1 MLNLFAKNKVVAPNR
16 GITLVELVVS
26 LAIFSVIGLIIGM
39 FGRDIFSFNSFI
51 QSDLNA
57 QFEGRR
63 AIVRMVS
70 EMREMSPS
78 SLGAYPIAT
87 AGTSTL
93 IFFSDIDADTMKE
106 QVRYYIQGQQILRG
120 VIEPVGTP
128 PVYDINAMVVRTVVS
143 DIGNG
148 TSTPLF
154 QYFDTNYS
162 GTTTP
167 LAIPVNISSIR
178 LIQIQALVDS
188 VSSRGNSQLMIT
200 SQVTP
205 RNLKDNL

>member
-1 MLNLFAKNKVVAPNR
+1 MVVAM
-16 GITLVELVVS
+16 S
-26 LAIFSVIGLIIGM
+26 IFSVVGVIVAM

-63 AIVRMVS
+63 AVVRMIS
-70 EMREMSPS
+70 EMREMSQS

-93 IFFSDIDADTMKE
+93 VFFSDIDADSVKE
-106 QVRYYIQGQQILRG
+106 QVRYYIQGQQIIRG
-120 VIEPVGTP
+120 VIEPVGNP
-128 PVYDINAMVVRTVVS
+128 PVYNVGSMLTRTVIS

-154 QYFDTNYS
+154 QYYDTGYA

-167 LAIPVNISSIR
+167 LATPVDISSIR
-178 LIQIQALVDS
+178 LIQINALVDS

>member
-1 MLNLFAKNKVVAPNR
+1 MKIFLKNKISTRSR
-16 GITLVELVVS
+16 GITLVEMVVAMS
-26 LAIFSVIGLIIGM
+26 IFSVVGVIVAM

-63 AIVRMVS
+63 AVVRMIS
-70 EMREMSPS
+70 EMREMSQS

-93 IFFSDIDADTMKE
+93 VFFSDIDADSVKE
-106 QVRYYIQGQQILRG
+106 QVRYYIQGQQIIRG
-120 VIEPVGTP
+120 VIEPVGNP
-128 PVYDINAMVVRTVVS
+128 PVYNVGSMLTRTVIS

-154 QYFDTNYS
+154 QYYDTGYA

-167 LAIPVNISSIR
+167 LATPVDISSIR
-178 LIQIQALVDS
+178 LIQINALVDS